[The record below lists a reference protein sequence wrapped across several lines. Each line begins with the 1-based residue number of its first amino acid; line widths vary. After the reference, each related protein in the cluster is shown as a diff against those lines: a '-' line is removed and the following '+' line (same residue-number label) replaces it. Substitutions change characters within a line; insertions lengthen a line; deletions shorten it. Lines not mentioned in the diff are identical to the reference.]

1 MCMPLIIIISV
12 YIFSNVNFLHMY
24 YIKKWVILRYS
35 RSTENGASSSHIHDE
50 ICLLNSWWGPPWMWE
65 EGALFFHASGVSK
78 YFPPNTSVEAFNK
91 SSKSNTLAT
100 FPTNTNFLA
109 PAPPPFAY
117 AFAVLVIVAATATTT
132 EYPFPYPP
140 FPSSFTDF
148 LPGISTRVLHH
159 SNVDCA
165 LLLITTLLLA
175 QNIKITTSNRKPN
188 TNPIAI
194 PAIAPPNNFLLLLL
208 PPPLLSLR
216 TWTFTGH

>member
-1 MCMPLIIIISV
+1 
-12 YIFSNVNFLHMY
+12 
-24 YIKKWVILRYS
+24 
-35 RSTENGASSSHIHDE
+35 
-50 ICLLNSWWGPPWMWE
+50 MWE
-65 EGALFFHASGVSK
+65 EGALFFRASGVSK
-78 YFPPNTSVEAFNK
+78 YFPPNTSVEALNK

-140 FPSSFTDF
+140 FPSSLTDF
-148 LPGISTRVLHH
+148 LPRISTRVLHH

-208 PPPLLSLR
+208 PLPFLSLR
-216 TWTFTGH
+216 TLTFTGQESKGPPQSELPKHESFEKVCNLLGTNPWSNWKLGLFNEAIDHIGKSFLI